1 MKQNQ
6 MLNGIDDHIC
16 KVTEAI
22 CLPNSGLPRVVIVG
36 GGFAGLAL
44 VEGLKNK
51 DVQIVLID
59 RNNFHQFQ
67 PLFYQVATSGLE
79 PDSIVF
85 PFRKQIKGY
94 KNVSFR
100 LAEVKEIQASTN
112 TVITDKGK
120 LTYDYLVLATG
131 TKTNF
136 FGMEEVERNSLGMK
150 DIRDSLNIR
159 HMMLQN
165 LEQAAITCDD
175 EERDALTNFVIVGG
189 GPAGVEMAGALAEF
203 CKYILPKDY
212 PEYPSSIM
220 NIYLVEANN
229 ELLMTMS
236 DKASSK
242 TLTYLENLNVK
253 VLLKESVS
261 DYDGTVVQTKSGK
274 TILARNLIWTA
285 GVKGDFPKGI
295 DEKHVVKGNRL
306 KTDGYLKVDGQEN
319 IYAIG
324 DIAAL
329 ISEETPKGHPQVAQ
343 AAIQQGKYLALT
355 LMGLINNKPLKLF
368 SYKDKGSLATVGKR
382 KAVADLGKLKFAGYF
397 AWLLWSVVHLMSISG
412 FRNKLLIGFNWAVS
426 YFSYEKSNRVII
438 RNFKRDSTTETQS
451 KENSKNDLEKDVNTQ
466 KSTIDV

>member
-1 MKQNQ
+1 MDASC
-6 MLNGIDDHIC
+6 MVAED
-16 KVTEAI
+16 I
-22 CLPNSGLPRVVIVG
+22 CLPNSSLPRVVVIG

-51 DVQIVLID
+51 EVQVVLID

-136 FGMEEVERNSLGMK
+136 FGMEEVEINSLGMK

-220 NIYLVEANN
+220 NIYLVEAMD
-229 ELLMTMS
+229 EVLSAMS

-261 DYDGTVVQTKSGK
+261 NYDGRIVQTKSGK
-274 TILARNLIWTA
+274 TILAKNLIWTA

-295 DEKHVVKGNRL
+295 DERHVVKGNRL
-306 KTDGYLKVDGQEN
+306 KTDAYLKVDGQEN

-343 AAIQQGKYLALT
+343 AAIQQGKYLACT
-355 LMGLINNKPLKLF
+355 LMGIINDKPIGLF

-397 AWLLWSVVHLMSISG
+397 AWLLWSVVHLLSISG
-412 FRNKLLIGFNWAVS
+412 FRNKLLVGFNWAVS

-438 RNFKRDSTTETQS
+438 RNFKLNNTAKTQTKDNS
-451 KENSKNDLEKDVNTQ
+451 ENHLEKDVNTK
-466 KSTIDV
+466 KSSIDV

>member
-1 MKQNQ
+1 MCNNQ
-6 MLNGIDDHIC
+6 ILGGIDHDKC
-16 KVTEAI
+16 KVEDEI
-22 CLPNSGLPRVVIVG
+22 CLPDSEQPRIVIVG

-51 DVQIVLID
+51 NVQIVLID

-100 LAEVKEIQASTN
+100 LAEVREIQASTN

-175 EERDALTNFVIVGG
+175 VERDALTNFVIVGG

-220 NIYLVEANN
+220 NIFLVEAMDK
-229 ELLMTMS
+229 LLIAMS

-242 TLTYLENLNVK
+242 TLTYLENLNVT
-253 VLLKESVS
+253 VLLNESVS
-261 DYDGTVVQTKSGK
+261 NYDGKVVQTKNGK
-274 TILARNLIWTA
+274 RILAKNLIWTA

-295 DEKHVVKGNRL
+295 DQKHVAKGNRL
-306 KTDGYLKVDGQEN
+306 KTDAYLKVEGQEN

-324 DIAAL
+324 DIAVL

-343 AAIQQGKYLALT
+343 AAIQQGNYLALM
-355 LMGLINNKPLKLF
+355 LNNLNSNIPSKPFK
-368 SYKDKGSLATVGKR
+368 YTDKGSLATVGKR
-382 KAVADLGKLKFAGYF
+382 KAVADLGKLKFTGYF

-412 FRNKLLIGFNWAVS
+412 FRNKLLVGFNWAIS

-438 RNFKRDSTTETQS
+438 RNFKRDSTVETP
-451 KENSKNDLEKDVNTQ
+451 SKNNTSNAQEKDTNTQ
-466 KSTIDV
+466 KIQH

>member
-1 MKQNQ
+1 
-6 MLNGIDDHIC
+6 MLNGIDDHTC

-22 CLPNSGLPRVVIVG
+22 CLPNSRLPRVVIVG

-51 DVQIVLID
+51 DVQVVLID

-220 NIYLVEANN
+220 NIYLVEAMD
-229 ELLMTMS
+229 EVLSAMS

-242 TLTYLENLNVK
+242 TLTYLKNLNVK
-253 VLLKESVS
+253 VLFKESVS
-261 DYDGTVVQTKSGK
+261 NYDGRIVQTKSGK
-274 TILARNLIWTA
+274 TILAKNLIWTA

-295 DEKHVVKGNRL
+295 DERHVVKGNRL
-306 KTDGYLKVDGQEN
+306 KTDAHLKVDGQEN

-343 AAIQQGKYLALT
+343 AAMQQGKYLAGT
-355 LMGLINNKPLKLF
+355 LMGLINDKPIGLF

-397 AWLLWSVVHLMSISG
+397 AWLLWSIVHLMSISG
-412 FRNKLLIGFNWAVS
+412 FRNKLLVGFNWAVS

-438 RNFKRDSTTETQS
+438 RNFKRDSTTETRS
-451 KENSKNDLEKDVNTQ
+451 KDNSNNDLEKDVNSQ
-466 KSTIDV
+466 KSTIDA

>member
-6 MLNGIDDHIC
+6 MLNGIDDHTC

-22 CLPNSGLPRVVIVG
+22 CLPNSRLPRVVIVG

-51 DVQIVLID
+51 DVQVVLID

-100 LAEVKEIQASTN
+100 LAEVKEIQASNN

-175 EERDALTNFVIVGG
+175 EERDALRYVLN
-189 GPAGVEMAGALAEF
+189 
-203 CKYILPKDY
+203 KDRHDQ
-212 PEYPSSIM
+212 
-220 NIYLVEANN
+220 VEA
-229 ELLMTMS
+229 
-236 DKASSK
+236 
-242 TLTYLENLNVK
+242 
-253 VLLKESVS
+253 
-261 DYDGTVVQTKSGK
+261 
-274 TILARNLIWTA
+274 
-285 GVKGDFPKGI
+285 
-295 DEKHVVKGNRL
+295 
-306 KTDGYLKVDGQEN
+306 
-319 IYAIG
+319 
-324 DIAAL
+324 
-329 ISEETPKGHPQVAQ
+329 
-343 AAIQQGKYLALT
+343 
-355 LMGLINNKPLKLF
+355 
-368 SYKDKGSLATVGKR
+368 
-382 KAVADLGKLKFAGYF
+382 
-397 AWLLWSVVHLMSISG
+397 
-412 FRNKLLIGFNWAVS
+412 
-426 YFSYEKSNRVII
+426 
-438 RNFKRDSTTETQS
+438 
-451 KENSKNDLEKDVNTQ
+451 
-466 KSTIDV
+466 IDVEAHMFQEWDLD

>member
-1 MKQNQ
+1 MHT
-6 MLNGIDDHIC
+6 LSLHDALPIC
-16 KVTEAI
+16 
-22 CLPNSGLPRVVIVG
+22 
-36 GGFAGLAL
+36 
-44 VEGLKNK
+44 
-51 DVQIVLID
+51 
-59 RNNFHQFQ
+59 
-67 PLFYQVATSGLE
+67 LE

-100 LAEVKEIQASTN
+100 LAEVKEIQASNN

-220 NIYLVEANN
+220 NIYLVEAMD
-229 ELLMTMS
+229 ELLVAMS

-261 DYDGTVVQTKSGK
+261 NYDGRIVQTKSGK
-274 TILARNLIWTA
+274 TILAKNLIWTA

-295 DEKHVVKGNRL
+295 DERHVVKGNRL
-306 KTDGYLKVDGQEN
+306 KTDAYLKVDGQEN

-343 AAIQQGKYLALT
+343 AAIQQGKYLACT
-355 LMGLINNKPLKLF
+355 LMGIINDKPIGLF

-397 AWLLWSVVHLMSISG
+397 AWLLWSVVHLLSISG
-412 FRNKLLIGFNWAVS
+412 FRNKLLVGFNWAVS

-438 RNFKRDSTTETQS
+438 RNFKLNTTAKTQTKDNS
-451 KENSKNDLEKDVNTQ
+451 ENHLEKDVNTK
-466 KSTIDV
+466 KSSIDV

>member
-1 MKQNQ
+1 LYENAIQKKKINSKKLVKQNQ
-6 MLNGIDDHIC
+6 MLNGIDDHTC

-22 CLPNSGLPRVVIVG
+22 CLPNSRLPRVVIVG

-51 DVQIVLID
+51 DVQVVLID

-100 LAEVKEIQASTN
+100 LAEVREIQASTN
-112 TVITDKGK
+112 TLITDKGK

-175 EERDALTNFVIVGG
+175 VERDALTNFVIVGG

-220 NIYLVEANN
+220 NIFLVEAMDK
-229 ELLMTMS
+229 LLIAMS

-242 TLTYLENLNVK
+242 TLTYLENLNVT
-253 VLLKESVS
+253 VLLNESVS
-261 DYDGTVVQTKSGK
+261 NYDGRVVQTKNGK
-274 TILARNLIWTA
+274 RILAKNLIWTA

-295 DEKHVVKGNRL
+295 DQKHVAKGNRL
-306 KTDGYLKVDGQEN
+306 KTDAYLKVEGQEN

-343 AAIQQGKYLALT
+343 AAIQQGNYLAHML
-355 LMGLINNKPLKLF
+355 NNLNNNIPSKSFK
-368 SYKDKGSLATVGKR
+368 YTDKGSLATVGKR
-382 KAVADLGKLKFAGYF
+382 KAVADLGKLKFTGYF
-397 AWLLWSVVHLMSISG
+397 AWLLWSAVHLMSISG
-412 FRNKLLIGFNWAVS
+412 FRNKLLVGFNWAIS

-438 RNFKRDSTTETQS
+438 RNFKRDSTM
-451 KENSKNDLEKDVNTQ
+451 
-466 KSTIDV
+466 

>member
-1 MKQNQ
+1 MSNNQ
-6 MLNGIDDHIC
+6 ILGGIDHDKC
-16 KVTEAI
+16 KVEDEI
-22 CLPNSGLPRVVIVG
+22 CLPDSEQSRIVIVG

-51 DVQIVLID
+51 NFQIVLID

-100 LAEVKEIQASTN
+100 LAEVREIQASTN
-112 TVITDKGK
+112 TLITDKGK

-175 EERDALTNFVIVGG
+175 VERDALTNFVIVGG

-220 NIYLVEANN
+220 NIFLVEAMDK
-229 ELLMTMS
+229 LLIAMS

-242 TLTYLENLNVK
+242 TLTYLENLNVT
-253 VLLKESVS
+253 VLLNESVS
-261 DYDGTVVQTKSGK
+261 NYDGKVVQTKNGK
-274 TILARNLIWTA
+274 RILAKNLIWTA

-295 DEKHVVKGNRL
+295 DQKHVAKGNRL
-306 KTDGYLKVDGQEN
+306 KTDAYLKVEGQEN

-343 AAIQQGKYLALT
+343 AAIQQGNYLAHML
-355 LMGLINNKPLKLF
+355 NNLNSNIPSKPFK
-368 SYKDKGSLATVGKR
+368 YTDKGSLATVGKR
-382 KAVADLGKLKFAGYF
+382 KAVADLGKLKFTGYF
-397 AWLLWSVVHLMSISG
+397 AWLLWSAVHLMSISG
-412 FRNKLLIGFNWAVS
+412 FRNKLLVGFNWAIS

-438 RNFKRDSTTETQS
+438 RNFKRDSTVETPS
-451 KENSKNDLEKDVNTQ
+451 TNNTNNALEKDKNIQKTQ
-466 KSTIDV
+466 H